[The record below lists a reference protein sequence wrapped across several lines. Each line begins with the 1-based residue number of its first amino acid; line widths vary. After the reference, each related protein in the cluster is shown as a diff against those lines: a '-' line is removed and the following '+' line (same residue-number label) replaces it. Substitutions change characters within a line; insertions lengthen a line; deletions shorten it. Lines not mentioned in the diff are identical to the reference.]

1 MSTIDNNKAVARRYL
16 EQFWNGDDPAV
27 IAGIAAAEVIGH
39 PTPGETLQGRDILVQ
54 RHGGLRRI
62 YGDPRFVVEDLIAEG
77 DKVLLRWSFTGKHIG
92 TIMGAEPTGKQ
103 ITVGGM
109 NLFQLADGKIVEFWV
124 NADDL
129 GELQQLGAVPTT

>member
-1 MSTIDNNKAVARRYL
+1 MTTVDSNKIVARRYL
-16 EQFWNGDDPAV
+16 EDFWNGDDPPV
-27 IAGIAAAEVIGH
+27 IAEIAVADVIGH

-54 RHGGLRRI
+54 RHAGLRRI
-62 YGDPRFVVEDLIAEG
+62 YGDPRFAVEDLIAED

-92 TIMGAEPTGKQ
+92 TIMGVEPAGKQ

-109 NLFQLADGKIVEFWV
+109 NLFQIADGKIVEFWV